1 MVVFSESMFSE
12 FRLFNSII
20 STFISNNDA
29 SSVQAFRLLRICLSK
44 DLTPSSILCF
54 LQSTDLIKGKDNSI
68 LLLPFGR
75 CCWLF
80 LCLFLSEFSHWC
92 SSADSSRSSSPLV
105 PPLSGSV
112 TTCSG
117 ANSSWQK
124 KKKIL
129 QYHFLS
135 FYNHQSV
142 PIKCASYFDNVCI
155 VIDGKFQTYEKI
167 IIIFT
172 DVQTKWPILILE
184 TSFFIAL

>member
-1 MVVFSESMFSE
+1 MVVFSESMFWE
-12 FRLFNSII
+12 FWLFNSII

-68 LLLPFGR
+68 LLLPFGP

-80 LCLFLSEFSHWC
+80 LCLFLSKFSHWC

-117 ANSSWQK
+117 ENSSWQK

-129 QYHFLS
+129 QYFFLS
-135 FYNHQSV
+135 FCPFGQ
-142 PIKCASYFDNVCI
+142 
-155 VIDGKFQTYEKI
+155 VIPKIWQLLLSTEQEKERPHSFS
-167 IIIFT
+167 FT
-172 DVQTKWPILILE
+172 Q
-184 TSFFIAL
+184 FRFIAT

>member
-1 MVVFSESMFSE
+1 MSIFSSNHRHPYIRNIHKLSQAIDKLYIDFHKEYKNGGI
-12 FRLFNSII
+12 FRKYVLGVLFNSII
-20 STFISNNDA
+20 LTFISNNDA
-29 SSVQAFRLLRICLSK
+29 SSVQAFRLSRICLSK

-54 LQSTDLIKGKDNSI
+54 LYSNDLIKGKDNSN
-68 LLLPFGR
+68 LLLPFGP

-80 LCLFLSEFSHWC
+80 LCLFLSKLSHLC

-129 QYHFLS
+129 QFVFLLVKWFQRS
-135 FYNHQSV
+135 DS
-142 PIKCASYFDNVCI
+142 SYWA
-155 VIDGKFQTYEKI
+155 GKRAA
-167 IIIFT
+167 
-172 DVQTKWPILILE
+172 P
-184 TSFFIAL
+184 

>member
-1 MVVFSESMFSE
+1 MSIFSSNHRHPYIRNIHKLSQAIDKLYIDFHKEYKNGGI
-12 FRLFNSII
+12 FRKYVLGVLFNSII
-20 STFISNNDA
+20 LTFISNNDA
-29 SSVQAFRLLRICLSK
+29 SSVQAFRLSRICLSK

-54 LQSTDLIKGKDNSI
+54 FHSNDLIKGKDNSI
-68 LLLPFGR
+68 LRLPFGP

-80 LCLFLSEFSHWC
+80 LCLFLSKFSHWC

-129 QYHFLS
+129 QFVFLLVKWFQRS
-135 FYNHQSV
+135 DS
-142 PIKCASYFDNVCI
+142 SYWA
-155 VIDGKFQTYEKI
+155 GKRAA
-167 IIIFT
+167 
-172 DVQTKWPILILE
+172 P
-184 TSFFIAL
+184 